1 MISEQPVRG
10 SFASNV
16 QYGLR
21 NAADGTRRVCREQL
35 VYLVGMLSKPT
46 LLGSALISFAKPAR
60 SGSRGQEAAR
70 LGLQSSRAAVQ
81 LQPEQPVRSREDL
94 PGHVDC
100 EDGTT
105 LTAGERMPTGVPLT
119 IAVERPEEFSPGLDP
134 ELTALIQATADLA
147 MADTAVSYGP
157 GLRHRRPAHRHRQ
170 RLGRSPQQ
178 GQGRLLS

>member
-1 MISEQPVRG
+1 MS
-10 SFASNV
+10 
-16 QYGLR
+16 
-21 NAADGTRRVCREQL
+21 T
-35 VYLVGMLSKPT
+35 
-46 LLGSALISFAKPAR
+46 AK
-60 SGSRGQEAAR
+60 
-70 LGLQSSRAAVQ
+70 
-81 LQPEQPVRSREDL
+81 
-94 PGHVDC
+94 
-100 EDGTT
+100 DGTT